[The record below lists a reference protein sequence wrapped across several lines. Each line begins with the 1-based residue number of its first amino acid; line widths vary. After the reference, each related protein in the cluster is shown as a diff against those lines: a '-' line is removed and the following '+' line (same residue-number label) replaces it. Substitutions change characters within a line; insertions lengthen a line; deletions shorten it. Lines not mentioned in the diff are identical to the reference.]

1 MRGPLRWARSAR
13 ALSSCPAQRGRGT
26 ARRAV
31 EGASATPLVQ
41 SPHAPSTAQTRGP
54 PPPLRF
60 TTRWR
65 TSERV
70 PATRSAPG
78 FCSPTKAR
86 SGLCEAIDRS
96 PSRKR
101 ASGNKEREAERRK
114 AHQPCPAPSLLF
126 PPRVAREGWEG
137 ARARATEQV
146 CTKRAQTVCF
156 GRARLSAL
164 TLAALARTSERS
176 SSAQAVLHATDKQR
190 GRYPRRRSRLS
201 GAPRAPVVM
210 PAGAIPEPPG
220 SGVTSPA
227 RRNRTRSVVR
237 CVSRSRPLRARFFS
251 YN

>member
-1 MRGPLRWARSAR
+1 M
-13 ALSSCPAQRGRGT
+13 Q
-26 ARRAV
+26 
-31 EGASATPLVQ
+31 SATK
-41 SPHAPSTAQTRGP
+41 SAET
-54 PPPLRF
+54 
-60 TTRWR
+60 
-65 TSERV
+65 V

-96 PSRKR
+96 PSKRR
-101 ASGNKEREAERRK
+101 ASGHKEREAERRK
-114 AHQPCPAPSLLF
+114 AHQPCPAPSLPF
-126 PPRVAREGWEG
+126 PSPLAGEGWEG

-146 CTKRAQTVCF
+146 CAEQAQTVCF

-164 TLAALARTSERS
+164 TQAVLARTSERP
-176 SSAQAVLHATDKQR
+176 SSAQAVLHAIDKQR
-190 GRYPRRRSRLS
+190 ERYPRRRPRLS